1 MTKRLFILMLVSVFA
16 ILNKAHG
23 MTTSKTCN
31 ENLRD
36 SMHIVLLGDSNTWLG
51 GDDCT
56 SKRGWN
62 TWFAQSFPHA
72 TCVSYARSG
81 ATWTNT
87 RRTTRN
93 LTENVGRISDN
104 NVIYNQVCRLIAAC
118 RNKQQAIPQLII
130 VAAGTNDA
138 WFENK
143 RSQAFSIQNATQL
156 KAMPNH
162 SLPDLPHTFPLSLA
176 ASVQYDCLL
185 LKKHFPQ
192 TRIIL
197 FTPLQTT
204 AVSENKIAQ
213 TGNIIEQVGHALNLD
228 VVRQDKIC
236 CVKRTE
242 ELKHFTNTYDGTH
255 TNEQGAQK
263 NGIILANTVAKL
275 LKGGS

>member
-1 MTKRLFILMLVSVFA
+1 MKKKVFILMLLCVFA
-16 ILNKAHG
+16 LTSGAH
-23 MTTSKTCN
+23 TKDITLSSEKNVC
-31 ENLRD
+31 D

-62 TWFAQSFPHA
+62 TWFAQCFKHA

-87 RRTTRN
+87 PRTTKN
-93 LTENVGRISDN
+93 LKENVGRISDN

-118 RNKQQAIPQLII
+118 RNKLQPTPQLII

-143 RSQAFSIQNATQL
+143 RPQAFSIKNVAQL
-156 KAMPNH
+156 KTLATN
-162 SLPDLPHTFPLSLA
+162 SLPDMPRVFPLSLA

-185 LKKHFPQ
+185 LKKHFPK

-204 AVSENKIAQ
+204 AVSEAKINQ
-213 TGNIIEQVGHALNLD
+213 TGDIIENVGRRLNLN
-228 VVRQDKIC
+228 VVRQDKVC
-236 CVKRTE
+236 CVKRAE
-242 ELKHFTNTYDGTH
+242 ELQHFTNTYDGTH

-263 NGIILANTVAKL
+263 NGVILANAVTEL
-275 LKGGS
+275 LKANS

>member
-16 ILNKAHG
+16 ILSKAHG
-23 MTTSKTCN
+23 MANNDKTCN

-104 NVIYNQVCRLIAAC
+104 NVIYN
-118 RNKQQAIPQLII
+118 
-130 VAAGTNDA
+130 
-138 WFENK
+138 
-143 RSQAFSIQNATQL
+143 
-156 KAMPNH
+156 
-162 SLPDLPHTFPLSLA
+162 
-176 ASVQYDCLL
+176 
-185 LKKHFPQ
+185 
-192 TRIIL
+192 
-197 FTPLQTT
+197 
-204 AVSENKIAQ
+204 
-213 TGNIIEQVGHALNLD
+213 
-228 VVRQDKIC
+228 
-236 CVKRTE
+236 
-242 ELKHFTNTYDGTH
+242 
-255 TNEQGAQK
+255 
-263 NGIILANTVAKL
+263 
-275 LKGGS
+275 